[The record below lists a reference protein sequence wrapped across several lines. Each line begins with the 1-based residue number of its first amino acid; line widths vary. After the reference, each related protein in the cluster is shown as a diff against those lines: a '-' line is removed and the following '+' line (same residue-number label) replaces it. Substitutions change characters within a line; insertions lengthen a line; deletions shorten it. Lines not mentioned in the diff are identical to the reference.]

1 MTPPSPPQTSVHPD
15 SPGLH
20 GRSSYIF
27 GTDTIRSTSES
38 HEKYGIKEH
47 NQHIERA
54 PQASSTTLSD
64 IDHVTEFPNK
74 WARIRLV
81 AAEYFCLVHDVLT
94 PRQRAKLREPAAEFL
109 GTMILIVFG
118 TGVDCQVVLSGNP
131 AVASSP
137 KGEYLS
143 ISFGWAIGTALGVW
157 VSGGISGG
165 HINPAV
171 TLVQAIFRGFSWK
184 KVPSYILAQTLGAM
198 TGAGLVYANY
208 HRAIDLFEG
217 PGVRTIRTASLF
229 TTFAVDYL
237 SNVQCFFSEVLATAI
252 LLLVVLAVTDRRNGP
267 PPDGL
272 VPLVLF
278 ITILGEG
285 ACLGMQT
292 AYALNPARDLGP
304 RLMCWMAG
312 YGREVWNYRSQY
324 WLYTPIIG
332 PIVGAIAGTAI
343 YDAFIFTGSESIF
356 NKPDAAARRRHE
368 HAPHE
373 AKGKIIPSGMD
384 AV

>member
-1 MTPPSPPQTSVHPD
+1 MTPPSPPQTSIQPD

-20 GRSSYIF
+20 GRSSYVF
-27 GTDTIRSTSES
+27 GIDTIQSTSES
-38 HEKYGIKEH
+38 HEKYAS
-47 NQHIERA
+47 NTRHIEQA
-54 PQASSTTLSD
+54 PESRTSLD
-64 IDHVTEFPNK
+64 DLDHVTEFPNK
-74 WARIRLV
+74 WARI
-81 AAEYFCLVHDVLT
+81 
-94 PRQRAKLREPAAEFL
+94 RAKLREPAAEFL

-118 TGVDCQVVLSGNP
+118 TGVDCQVVLSGST

-143 ISFGWAIGTALGVW
+143 ISFGWAVGTALGVW

-171 TLVQAIFRGFSWK
+171 TLAQAIFRGFSWK
-184 KVPSYILAQTLGAM
+184 KVPSYILAQTMGAM

-217 PGVRTIRTASLF
+217 PGVRTVRTASLF
-229 TTFAVDYL
+229 TTFALDYL

-304 RLMCWMAG
+304 RLMCWMA
-312 YGREVWNYRSQY
+312 VWNYRGQY

-384 AV
+384 A

>member
-1 MTPPSPPQTSVHPD
+1 VRGHPT
-15 SPGLH
+15 
-20 GRSSYIF
+20 
-27 GTDTIRSTSES
+27 TDDN
-38 HEKYGIKEH
+38 EKYATRG
-47 NQHIERA
+47 QHIE
-54 PQASSTTLSD
+54 QSGKSSITPLED
-64 IDHVTEFPNK
+64 LDHITEFPNK
-74 WARIRLV
+74 WSKIR
-81 AAEYFCLVHDVLT
+81 A
-94 PRQRAKLREPAAEFL
+94 QLREPAAEFL
-109 GTMILIVFG
+109 GTMILIIFG
-118 TGVDCQVVLSGNP
+118 TGVDCQVVLSGST
-131 AVASSP
+131 AVAESA
-137 KGEYLS
+137 KGSYLS

-171 TLVQAIFRGFSWK
+171 TLALAIFRGFSWK
-184 KVPSYILAQTLGAM
+184 KVPMYILAQILGAC
-198 TGAGLVYANY
+198 TGSGLVYANY

-217 PGVRTIRTASLF
+217 GAGIRTVPGTASLF
-229 TTFAVDYL
+229 TTFALPYM
-237 SNVQCFFSEVLATAI
+237 SNLQCFFSEVLATAI
-252 LLLVVLAVTDRRNGP
+252 LLIVVLAVTDKRNGP
-267 PPDGL
+267 PPHGL

-324 WLYTPIIG
+324 WLYTPILG
-332 PIVGAIAGTAI
+332 PIVGGIIGTII

-356 NKPDAAARRRHE
+356 NKPDAEARRRHL
-368 HAPHE
+368 HA
-373 AKGKIIPSGMD
+373 AKQADGKIIHTGED

>member
-1 MTPPSPPQTSVHPD
+1 MTPPSPPQISAHPD

-27 GTDTIRSTSES
+27 GSDTIRTTES
-38 HEKYGIKEH
+38 HEKEH
-47 NQHIERA
+47 DQQIERA
-54 PQASSTTLSD
+54 PQASSTALD
-64 IDHVTEFPNK
+64 NLDHVTEFPNK
-74 WARIRLV
+74 WSRM
-81 AAEYFCLVHDVLT
+81 
-94 PRQRAKLREPAAEFL
+94 RAKLREPAAEFL
-109 GTMILIVFG
+109 GTMILIIFG
-118 TGVDCQVVLSGNP
+118 TGVDCQVVLSGNT

-137 KGEYLS
+137 KGSYLS

-184 KVPSYILAQTLGAM
+184 KVPSYILAQTMGAM

-229 TTFAVDYL
+229 TTFALDYL

-373 AKGKIIPSGMD
+373 ARGKIIPPGMD

>member
-1 MTPPSPPQTSVHPD
+1 MAAPSPPSPPQMSTHPD

-20 GRSSYIF
+20 NRSSYLF
-27 GTDTIRSTSES
+27 SDTIRSASES
-38 HEKYGIKEH
+38 NEKYGVKEH
-47 NQHIERA
+47 TQHIE
-54 PQASSTTLSD
+54 QARQNTPSTALD
-64 IDHVTEFPNK
+64 ELDHITEFPNK
-74 WARIRLV
+74 WARI
-81 AAEYFCLVHDVLT
+81 
-94 PRQRAKLREPAAEFL
+94 RAKLREPAAEFL
-109 GTMILIVFG
+109 GTMILIIFG
-118 TGVDCQVVLSGNP
+118 TGVDCQVVLSGST
-131 AVASSP
+131 AVAPGP

-157 VSGGISGG
+157 GG

-171 TLVQAIFRGFSWK
+171 TLAQAIFRGFSWK
-184 KVPSYILAQTLGAM
+184 KVPAYILSQVLGAM

-208 HRAIDLFEG
+208 HRAISLFEG
-217 PGVRTIRTASLF
+217 GPEVRTIKTASLF
-229 TTFAVDYL
+229 TTFALDYL
-237 SNVQCFFSEVLATAI
+237 SNIQCFFSEVLATAI

-304 RLMCWMAG
+304 RLMCWMA
-312 YGREVWNYRSQY
+312 VWNYRSQY

-356 NKPDAAARRRHE
+356 NKPDAATRRRHE
-368 HAPHE
+368 HAPRE

>member
-1 MTPPSPPQTSVHPD
+1 MSSHEITPHTTHAAPD

-20 GRSSYIF
+20 GRSSYIYSS
-27 GTDTIRSTSES
+27 DTVRSQPTSVNN
-38 HEKYGIKEH
+38 EKYDPK
-47 NQHIERA
+47 NNTRHIE
-54 PQASSTTLSD
+54 QAGQADSD
-64 IDHVTEFPNK
+64 NELDHITEFPNK
-74 WARIRLV
+74 WAKIR
-81 AAEYFCLVHDVLT
+81 Y
-94 PRQRAKLREPAAEFL
+94 QLREPAAEFL
-109 GTMILIVFG
+109 GTMILLIFG
-118 TGVDCQVVLSGNP
+118 AGVDCQVVLSGNT
-131 AVASSP
+131 AVSASP

-184 KVPSYILAQTLGAM
+184 KVPSYILAQTLGAC

-208 HRAIDLFEG
+208 HRAIDLYEGG
-217 PGVRTIRTASLF
+217 PGIRTVPGTASLF
-229 TTFAVDYL
+229 TTFAMDHL
-237 SNVQCFFSEVLATAI
+237 SNVQCFFSEVLATAV
-252 LLLVVLAVTDRRNGP
+252 LLLVVLAVTDKRNSP
-267 PPDGL
+267 PPNGL

-332 PIVGAIAGTAI
+332 PIVGAILGTI
-343 YDAFIFTGSESIF
+343 VYDGFLFTGSESIF
-356 NKPDAAARRRHE
+356 NKPDAEARRRRM
-368 HAPHE
+368 HAPGE